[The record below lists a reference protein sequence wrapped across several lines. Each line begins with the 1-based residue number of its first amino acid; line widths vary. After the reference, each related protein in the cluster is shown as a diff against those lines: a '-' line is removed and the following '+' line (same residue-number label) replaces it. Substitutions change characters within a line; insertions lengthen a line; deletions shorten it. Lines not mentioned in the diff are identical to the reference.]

1 MRATRLSEQA
11 YEHVKRLLL
20 NGRLGLDTWLPIEEI
35 AAEIGASRQPIMD
48 AMKRLVLEGFVEIV
62 PQVGC
67 RVRSPEMQEI
77 EDFFR
82 FFASGEALIAELAA
96 RRAEESDILA
106 LQLISSQVGQLIRI
120 SKKKTEIGENYRLLN
135 RQLHSEMRRV
145 SRSKPLADL
154 VETLGDRSDFYI
166 ASVKRPVFAS
176 NIAQAHKEHEEIIAA
191 IARHDEEGARN
202 AMEKHIFATEMR
214 VLDDFAKTPQTKVPQ
229 AVKANSKIGRPAAEP
244 LQTVKLRVRDL
255 TESGE

>member
-20 NGRLGLDTWLPIEEI
+20 EGRLSVDTWLPIEEI
-35 AAEIGASRQPIMD
+35 AAEIGSSRQPIMD
-48 AMKRLVLEGFVEIV
+48 AMKRLVMEGFIEIV

-67 RVRSPEMQEI
+67 RVRSPEIREI

-96 RRAEESDILA
+96 RRAEPSDVLA
-106 LQLISSQVGQLIRI
+106 LQLISGQVGQLIRV

-135 RQLHSEMRRV
+135 RQLHSEMRRI
-145 SRSKPLADL
+145 SRSKPLADI
-154 VETLGDRSDFYI
+154 VESLGDRSDFYV
-166 ASVKRPVFAS
+166 ASVKRPVFAL
-176 NIAQAHKEHEEIIAA
+176 NVAQAHKEHEEIIEA
-191 IARHDEEGARN
+191 IARHDEEGARY

-214 VLDDFAKTPQTKVPQ
+214 VLDDFAKVPQ
-229 AVKANSKIGRPAAEP
+229 IVKPASK
-244 LQTVKLRVRDL
+244 RDR
-255 TESGE
+255 SAGETIADVNKGNNG